1 LEGQAETMRY
11 KRQAVRI
18 ALAAACLAAAW
29 SGGLAR
35 KVNAQAVALTPYTA
49 PDKTASA
56 GIPPG
61 WKVTKGAQTD
71 IVMTGPHGESI
82 FLGRT
87 IVAQNGA
94 FGRSASAG
102 VDLSMP
108 YSADLAQKLT
118 MMFQAGATAAGA
130 AAQQITITSA
140 TPIALPAALGQCGRF
155 IGKSTGTKGA
165 MTFATSMCSLPADS
179 RGLYKNVFK
188 LAEAPSSVAAQEGAL
203 AQAVFAS
210 YRVPAPMLER
220 KLAPVTAPPVVR
232 QGMAPPGAARA
243 GVIAVPKDPTNSDC
257 YDLVLIRETPTNELP
272 RHCGGT
278 APD

>member
-1 LEGQAETMRY
+1 MRIE
-11 KRQAVRI
+11 RQAVCT
-18 ALAAACLAAAW
+18 ALVAACLTAAW
-29 SGGLAR
+29 SGALVQRA
-35 KVNAQAVALTPYTA
+35 NAQAVSLTPYTS
-49 PDKTASA
+49 PDKSASA

-61 WKVTKGAQTD
+61 WKVTKGALTD
-71 IVMTGPHGESI
+71 IVMTGPHGETI

-87 IVAQNGA
+87 MVAENGA
-94 FGRSASAG
+94 FGPSPGAG

-108 YSADLAQKLT
+108 HSAGLAQKLT
-118 MMFQAGATAAGA
+118 MMFQASANAAGEA
-130 AAQQITITSA
+130 PQQITITSA

-165 MTFATSMCSLPADS
+165 MTFATSVCSLPADS

-188 LAEAPSSVAAQEGAL
+188 LAQAPTAVAAQEGPL

-210 YRVPAPMLER
+210 YRVPAPMLAR
-220 KLAPVTAPPVVR
+220 KLAPVTAPPISR
-232 QGMAPPGAARA
+232 QAMAPVGAARA
-243 GVIAVPKDPTNSDC
+243 GSIAVPNDPTNSDC
-257 YDLVLIRETPTNELP
+257 FDLVLIRETPTYQLP

>member
-1 LEGQAETMRY
+1 MRQD
-11 KRQAVRI
+11 RRLIRI
-18 ALAAACLAAAW
+18 ALVATCLAVAW
-29 SGGLAR
+29 SSCLAR
-35 KVNAQAVALTPYTA
+35 LANAQAVSLTPYTS
-49 PDKTASA
+49 PDKSASA

-61 WKVTKGAQTD
+61 WKVTKGTLTD
-71 IVMTGPHGESI
+71 IVMTGPHGETI

-87 IVAQNGA
+87 MVAENGA
-94 FGRSASAG
+94 FGPSPGAG

-108 YSADLAQKLT
+108 HSADLAAKLT
-118 MMFQAGATAAGA
+118 MMFQASATATGEAP
-130 AAQQITITSA
+130 QQITITSA

-155 IGKSTGTKGA
+155 VGKSTGTKGA
-165 MTFATSMCSLPADS
+165 MTFATSVCSLPADS

-188 LAEAPSSVAAQEGAL
+188 LAQAPTAVAAQEGPL

-210 YRVPAPMLER
+210 YRVPTAMLER
-220 KLAPVTAPPVVR
+220 KLAPVTAPPISR
-232 QGMAPPGAARA
+232 GAMAPVSGARPGVVA
-243 GVIAVPKDPTNSDC
+243 IPKDPTNSDC

>member
-1 LEGQAETMRY
+1 MLHERRPVRA
-11 KRQAVRI
+11 AVV
-18 ALAAACLAAAW
+18 ALCLAAAW
-29 SGGLAR
+29 SGAFPR
-35 KVNAQAVALTPYTA
+35 SAHAQAVALTPYTA
-49 PDKTASA
+49 PDNSASA
-56 GIPPG
+56 GVPPG

-71 IVMTGPHGESI
+71 IVMTGPDGETI

-87 IVAQNGA
+87 IVAENGA
-94 FGRSASAG
+94 FGSSPSAG

-130 AAQQITITSA
+130 TPQQITITSA

-155 IGKSTGTKGA
+155 IGRSTGTQGA
-165 MTFATSMCSLPADS
+165 MTFATSLCSLPADS

-188 LAEAPSSVAAQEGAL
+188 LAQAPSGVAAQEGPL

-210 YRVPAPMLER
+210 YRVPEPMLER
-220 KLAPVTAPPVVR
+220 KLAPVTSPPISR
-232 QGMAPPGAARA
+232 QAMAPPGAARP
-243 GVIAVPKDPTNSDC
+243 GAVPVPKAPANSDC
-257 YDLVLIRETPTNELP
+257 YDLILIRETPTNELP
-272 RHCGGT
+272 KHCGGT